1 MGVEMIRD
9 NHGSDKFVL
18 QNNELYNDAIITQ
31 NLEGYEII
39 KILNKYAVEDEEN
52 NFELKK
58 NFVSKVVSKNNAK
71 TYALK
76 KICSDY
82 IPNEEGWE
90 KKLSRNFRIINQV
103 QNATKYYTYFLEND
117 DLYMVYE
124 FVENQDISGFIES
137 YQKCGKKIE
146 PDVIYNIFMQC
157 LYGLKCLHD
166 KKILHRNIKI
176 SNIFM
181 TDSKVIK
188 IGDFGFN
195 FELENYNGDNDR
207 YMTPEFI
214 KGEKYI
220 YDEACDVYAMGKVF
234 EYLCYFFI

>member
-18 QNNELYNDAIITQ
+18 QNNELYNDAIIAQ

-39 KILNKYAVEDEEN
+39 KILNNYAVEDEEN
-52 NFELKK
+52 NYDLKK
-58 NFVSKVVSKNNAK
+58 NFVSKVVSKNNSK

-124 FVENQDISGFIES
+124 FVEWYMN
-137 YQKCGKKIE
+137 
-146 PDVIYNIFMQC
+146 
-157 LYGLKCLHD
+157 LLK
-166 KKILHRNIKI
+166 IKI
-176 SNIFM
+176 YLDLLNPIRKMIKKLNLMSYIIFLCN
-181 TDSKVIK
+181 V
-188 IGDFGFN
+188 
-195 FELENYNGDNDR
+195 
-207 YMTPEFI
+207 YM
-214 KGEKYI
+214 
-220 YDEACDVYAMGKVF
+220 D
-234 EYLCYFFI
+234 